1 MDYRYYK
8 ILLLTTYYLYLIIR
22 KLFVQGCRLV
32 KEQLKRI

>member
-22 KLFVQGCRLV
+22 KLFVQEYRL
-32 KEQLKRI
+32 EEELSKRI